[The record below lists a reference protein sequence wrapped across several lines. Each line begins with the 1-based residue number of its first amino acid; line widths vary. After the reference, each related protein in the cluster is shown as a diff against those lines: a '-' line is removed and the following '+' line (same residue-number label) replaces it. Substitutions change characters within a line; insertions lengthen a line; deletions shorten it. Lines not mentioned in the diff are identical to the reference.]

1 MSSSTTRERCPAD
14 GYQPGRLESIVERDK
29 AKAEWHKAKAKW
41 DKVDTEWDKA
51 KAKWDKVDTEWDKA
65 RAKWHKADTKLKF
78 WVAQAEAGQ

>member
-1 MSSSTTRERCPAD
+1 MKQMKDINTTEDDSMSSSTDRWPAD
-14 GYQPGRLESIVERDK
+14 ECQPSRLESIVERDK
-29 AKAEWHKAKAKW
+29 AKAEWH
-41 DKVDTEWDKA
+41 KA